1 MLILKSIIF
10 ILLTQIIFAM
20 DNNAYTTLSTEEF
33 QEAIKSPDV
42 ITVDVRQPEE
52 YASGHIENAINID
65 VKEEDF
71 INKAESRLPK
81 DKVIAVYCRSGKRSA
96 MAAEM
101 LTEKGYKVLN
111 LEDGIEDWKSRN
123 LPIEI

>member
-1 MLILKSIIF
+1 MLILKSIVF

-20 DNNAYTTLSTEEF
+20 DNNAYTTLSPEAF
-33 QEAIKSPDV
+33 QEAIESPDV
-42 ITVDVRQPEE
+42 ITVDVRQPDE

-71 INKAESRLPK
+71 LNKVESQLPK

-111 LEDGIEDWKSRN
+111 LEGGIEDWKSRN
-123 LPIEI
+123 LPIKI